1 MISTFF
7 TILIAST
14 AAQNVQPD
22 RISRAAIKGE
32 LLGLSIYEDH
42 VIVSISENSTFHY
55 KNMTS
60 NVTFI
65 EPEMFYPGRGA
76 LLFTSAGPRY
86 TVNGR
91 KGEIV
96 KFTSNDDSAASKDFR
111 LSQGFITDMYQAGD
125 RLYASSFNYTNGAP
139 LTTIWRFKE
148 DEFKEWFTVDGLI
161 TKFVLGKSR
170 KVFYGIK
177 HNEDEEVSKE
187 LIKISVSSKCRD
199 PPPTTQLVK
208 HISIDPI
215 HDTIARDADDNIYL
229 PSQDNAVS
237 IINSDLELKVAFN
250 SSVEVTQLAVAEKN
264 LYVGGHCYAPGYD
277 YSEICLATYKL

>member
-14 AAQNVQPD
+14 AAQNVQLD
-22 RISRAAIKGE
+22 RISSADIKGE
-32 LLGLSIYEDH
+32 LLGLSIYKDH
-42 VIVSISENSTFHY
+42 AIVSISENSTFHY
-55 KNMTS
+55 RNMTS
-60 NVTFI
+60 NVTFA
-65 EPEMFYPGRGA
+65 EPKRFYPGRGA
-76 LLFTSAGPRY
+76 LLFTSAGPSY

-177 HNEDEEVSKE
+177 HSDEFSKE
-187 LIKISVSSKCRD
+187 LIKVSVSSKRRD
-199 PPPTTQLVK
+199 PPPSTQLVK

-215 HDTIARDADDNIYL
+215 YDTIARDADDNIYL
-229 PSQDNAVS
+229 PSEEDIVE
-237 IINSDLELKVAFN
+237 IYDSDLKFKYDFE
-250 SSVEVTQLAVAEKN
+250 SSVEVAQLAVSEKS
-264 LYVGGHCYAPGYD
+264 LYVGGNCYGPNYD
-277 YSEICLATYKL
+277 YNDICLATYKI